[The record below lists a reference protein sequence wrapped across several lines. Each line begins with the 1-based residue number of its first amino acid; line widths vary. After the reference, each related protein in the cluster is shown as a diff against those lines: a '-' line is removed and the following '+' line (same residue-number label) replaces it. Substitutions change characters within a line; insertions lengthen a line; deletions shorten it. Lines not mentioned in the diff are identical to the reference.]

1 MCSRCRANGRVAG
14 EPRPQQ
20 PDRHQRSNP
29 QQEGSRSGRRCL
41 ESSRI
46 GRLCGRRSPLLSSGR
61 LVTRP
66 ARRVHDALKADMAE
80 TVLDKK
86 FADWCA
92 GLAKAVDDP
101 KWGFWDCETQVA
113 VGEYNKHLAATPG
126 FVALD
131 WQLVKSML
139 WTETGAN
146 SPQWRTKPL
155 QIGVPG
161 DPGLSS
167 LLGGK
172 EGGELI
178 LLPEWQSRLTANAV
192 KTIPEYNLR
201 AGIGFLLMRLSNS
214 EYRTVV
220 ADGATITKVTVK
232 SGDSLDKIARAQGST
247 TDLLKRLN
255 PAAAVLRVQLPL

>member
-1 MCSRCRANGRVAG
+1 
-14 EPRPQQ
+14 
-20 PDRHQRSNP
+20 
-29 QQEGSRSGRRCL
+29 
-41 ESSRI
+41 
-46 GRLCGRRSPLLSSGR
+46 
-61 LVTRP
+61 
-66 ARRVHDALKADMAE
+66 MAE

-201 AGIGFLLMRLSNS
+201 AGIGYLLMRLSNS

-232 SGDSLDKIARAQGST
+232 SGDSLDRIARAQGST

-255 PAAAVLRVQLPL
+255 PAAAVLRPGQVLQVQKASVQRMITGWKPITTDNIADLYNGGGDSNYARKLDYALSLVKTGKVAVCTP